1 MVEQGNDASRRV
13 SGRWE
18 QGADRGRW
26 GGPPGQEGDE
36 AARGEVVVDQPAGQQ
51 RDAEAVDGELA
62 QGLAVV
68 GPQPPGDVDTHGVH
82 AAAEGPDGPV
92 HAAVHEGREVGEL
105 RRVGRRGPRVRC
117 RHEHPRGLGQ
127 AAGALAFLLGG
138 AAEDVQ
144 AVEPILSGLSAVRIH
159 AGPVG
164 GGATLKLMVNALFAV
179 QVVAVGEVLALGE
192 ACGLPAAR
200 SLELLAPLPVTSK
213 AAAGAGA
220 LIVADDHAPRFPVS
234 LVEKDLRYAVQAGAG
249 EVVEAARH
257 RFAALAAFGLGAAN
271 LTVTGRIRD

>member
-1 MVEQGNDASRRV
+1 MARITFLGLGAMGRRMAARLAPHHELVVWNRSEGPVVPGAVRAPTPAAAVREAEVVFCMVTDDEASHAV
-13 SGRWE
+13 WLGGE
-18 QGADRGRW
+18 GALAAM
-26 GGPPGQEGDE
+26 PPGALAVESSTVSPAHARRLGE
-36 AARGEVVVDQPAGQQ
+36 RAAARGLRFV
-51 RDAEAVDGELA
+51 
-62 QGLAVV
+62 
-68 GPQPPGDVDTHGVH
+68 
-82 AAAEGPDGPV
+82 DGPV
-92 HAAVHEGREVGEL
+92 AGST
-105 RRVGRRGPRVRC
+105 P
-117 RHEHPRGLGQ
+117 Q
-127 AAGALAFLLGG
+127 AEAGALAFLLGG

-164 GGATLKLMVNALFAV
+164 AGATLKLMVNALFAV
-179 QVVAVGEVLALGE
+179 QVVAMGEVLALGE

-234 LVEKDLRYAVQAGAG
+234 LVEKDLRYAVEAGAG
-249 EVVEAARH
+249 DVVEAARH